1 MRERLF
7 RGDAF
12 EHDRT
17 RREDFDPIAEGT
29 RYGLAPEVSVALW
42 EHVRRDTTNSDG
54 VCDENAAR
62 ARFAQLAERIAR
74 RGGQLGPEP
83 FHWTQIDVAW
93 GHLPPDNLLA
103 ERVPGR
109 TTLVLAEASPRA
121 RVALGVPGR
130 TTLVAQHVASDVG
143 SLEESRGFFRR
154 YLNGGHAARTKLE
167 GAFAARDHYAAVVAV
182 GALKQDLAS
191 ARRHLANG
199 LEGDEGLRS
208 GLAALEGPAEQ
219 QLARL
224 PNMSAGD
231 RPWERGGPTSVEWGV
246 AIDDAAE
253 RADGLPQAGTRLDEP
268 RAPQRLSAS
277 LQDGM
282 ERAYGR
288 QFDEEAK
295 DTDEAPER
303 SAPPGAVAV
312 AQAMHRSLAP
322 PREDPATLWP
332 AGDRLGRLFRSSL
345 TRIARPD
352 GEHGTPQP
360 APPQDDRQI
369 GPRSG
374 IRDAD
379 AHVAADGGRR
389 LQPGADVPAH
399 LLAATAAP
407 ASTVAVMR
415 SAERAEVEPEAAA
428 LVAQAHHDGTPLDEP
443 TRSRLEASLGRSL
456 GHVRVH
462 TGADADS
469 AARALGA
476 RAFAIGPDLFFRD
489 GAYDPSS
496 RDGRH
501 LIAHEVAHAV
511 QAPDAAVASA
521 EGLAVSQPGDARE
534 REAESF
540 AERFVHAPEHGDAS
554 TPITHA
560 EPPRADASPA
570 PFAIHQR
577 ADSAIFLAREDAPGA
592 PSAAPAPAPRPG
604 ARPAGLPNPTPASAP
619 GPAPSPAP
627 GPSATPALARVHA
640 ATPAPTRAPAAT
652 PAPAAAPTPA
662 APASVHAPSPGAS
675 PEPTATHRPGASP
688 AATVAPAPNATPAA
702 TSASPGMTSGAAPA
716 GASGDFAARIQT
728 AVAAQHQVVTAKA
741 SEVKGTLATAF
752 TGERQKLLTGFEHLV
767 TRMDAARDKALAD
780 LTTRAEAAKTRV
792 RNAAT
797 AEHAKLEQ
805 ALGRQQQAVRQ
816 AGDTASQAAIQQATA
831 QGDRVQQG
839 AASRAQRARTIG
851 SQWASKFESLDGGAS
866 TASDIRSKANDLA
879 SKIESG
885 ASEGGQTCLDHG
897 QKIATDIRKD
907 ARDVAS
913 GMSDKLK
920 DARTRIDK
928 DRDDAIKSIDD
939 GVKSARDGITQ
950 SFAQTRQQVEQKKG
964 DAGTGYDQ
972 LRAGAIAQVD
982 TGLAQVLGKLDAVGQ
997 QMQTDVT
1004 GMIDGAKQY
1013 AVAPEVTAELN
1024 AGIGRTVA
1032 QYETKLGQLGA
1043 HGASAFVGV
1052 RTDASAAA
1060 THQTSTILA
1069 GMDGA
1074 MTGLQTNLSGKIDR
1088 AASKIDESAT
1098 AAITDMQSLT
1108 PKAEGDLQ
1116 HGVTKG
1122 QGEWN
1127 KQLTDKIGTL
1137 SGRVDSILSQQDS
1150 QLSKLDS
1157 DLGSQY
1163 TDAKQKSD
1171 DAKRDKHWYE
1181 SAWDAVKS
1189 GVSAAFEFVGGL
1201 IVGFFEA
1208 AWELLKGL
1216 WEMLK
1221 TPLGWLL
1228 LAIVVI
1234 LAVIVVVLFGW
1245 EALII
1250 AGVIIGLCMAAYYV
1264 YLAVTTPGLTPYER
1278 GKLFG
1283 KALFN
1288 VVLAFVGVELE
1299 GSNLLRFTQWG
1310 GLIPQAIRL
1319 VQEAGS
1325 IGEAIQ
1331 LVRAVGSIKTAL
1343 QLVEALGS
1351 VEQVVQLVQE
1361 AGGASKL
1368 IALIDRVGGVEN
1380 LLRLIANP
1388 KIGDVSTLVHL
1399 LENAKIGNAAALE
1412 RLLANAKIADVA
1424 TLERLLANA
1433 KIADAASLERLLGNA
1448 KIADVATLERLLGN
1462 AKIADAAT
1470 LERLLGNAKIAEVA
1484 TLERLLANAK
1494 ITDAAALERL
1504 LANAKIAD
1512 VATLERLLGN
1522 AKIADV
1528 ATLERL
1534 LNNAKIPDVTTL
1546 ERLLANARVPDVA
1559 TLERLLA
1566 EVKVADAA
1574 TLERL
1579 LNHAKVADAAQLLKL
1594 LDNIDSVVRLLRMLD
1609 IGTMPSGAK
1618 LLEFL
1623 EKAGGAGN
1631 AALLEDLLKLAK
1643 SGNVLDAQQLL
1654 DRAAGNAA
1662 NFRLYATW
1670 AMRLAAR
1677 TAGPTYAA
1685 PPQVAAHGF
1694 TIQANNLLHFLDHTW
1709 EFCRLGTRAGKP
1721 RTTFWPPGTTPS
1733 QIADELGRAL
1743 DGLNPAGGHAH
1754 PIPGAGGEPW
1764 GNVHVGTVNAAGGP
1778 RIGMFYPTVG
1788 ETIMPDIMQA
1798 LIALL
1803 GP

>member
-7 RGDAF
+7 RGDPF
-12 EHDRT
+12 EHERS
-17 RREDFDPIAEGT
+17 RREVFDPIVEGK
-29 RYGLAPEVSVALW
+29 RYGLTPEVSAALW

-62 ARFAQLAERIAR
+62 AWFEQLAELIAR

-83 FHWTQIDVAW
+83 FHWTQIDVAS

-109 TTLVLAEASPRA
+109 TTLVWTEA
-121 RVALGVPGR
+121 RVALGVSGR
-130 TTLVAQHVASDVG
+130 TMLVAQHVASDVG

-167 GAFAARDHYAAVVAV
+167 GAIAARDHYAAVVAV

-199 LEGDEGLRS
+199 LEGDEGVTS
-208 GLAALEGPAEQ
+208 ELATLEGTAEQ
-219 QLARL
+219 QLAKL
-224 PNMSAGD
+224 PNMSAGGQ
-231 RPWERGGPTSVEWGV
+231 PWELWGPSSTEWRA
-246 AIDDAAE
+246 AIGDDVE
-253 RADGLPQAGTRLDEP
+253 RAEGLLQAGTRLDEP
-268 RAPQRLSAS
+268 RAPERLPASPQRR
-277 LQDGM
+277 M
-282 ERAYGR
+282 EGAYGR
-288 QFDEEAK
+288 PSDE
-295 DTDEAPER
+295 
-303 SAPPGAVAV
+303 
-312 AQAMHRSLAP
+312 
-322 PREDPATLWP
+322 
-332 AGDRLGRLFRSSL
+332 
-345 TRIARPD
+345 
-352 GEHGTPQP
+352 GE
-360 APPQDDRQI
+360 
-369 GPRSG
+369 
-374 IRDAD
+374 
-379 AHVAADGGRR
+379 RR
-389 LQPGADVPAH
+389 LQVGADVPAH
-399 LLAATAAP
+399 LPAATAAP
-407 ASTVAVMR
+407 APTVAVMR
-415 SAERAEVEPEAAA
+415 SAERAEVEPEAAE
-428 LVAQAHHDGTPLDEP
+428 LVAQARHDGTPLDEP
-443 TRSRLEASLGRSL
+443 TRSQLEASVGRSL

-462 TGADADS
+462 TGADADA

-496 RDGRH
+496 RDGQH

-511 QAPDAAVASA
+511 QAPETTVASA
-521 EGLAVSQPGDARE
+521 DDLAISQPGDARE

-540 AERFVHAPEHGDAS
+540 AERFVRGSERGDS
-554 TPITHA
+554 SPPITHA
-560 EPPRADASPA
+560 QAPRPGASPA
-570 PFAIHQR
+570 PFAIHER
-577 ADSAIFLAREDAPGA
+577 ADSAIFLAREDASGA

-604 ARPAGLPNPTPASAP
+604 ARPAVNPNLTPASAP
-619 GPAPSPAP
+619 GPALSPAP
-627 GPSATPALARVHA
+627 APSATPAL
-640 ATPAPTRAPAAT
+640 TPAPAHAAT
-652 PAPAAAPTPA
+652 PAPAAAPVPI
-662 APASVHAPSPGAS
+662 HAPSPGAS
-675 PEPTATHRPGASP
+675 PGPTATHGPGTSPTAS
-688 AATVAPAPNATPAA
+688 AAPAPNSTPAA
-702 TSASPGMTSGAAPA
+702 TPGTTSDAAPA
-716 GASGDFAARIQT
+716 GASGDLAARIQT
-728 AVAAQHQVVTAKA
+728 AVAAQHQAVTAKA
-741 SEVKGTLATAF
+741 SEVKGALATAF
-752 TGERQKLLTGFEHLV
+752 TSERQKLLTGFEHLIA
-767 TRMDAARDKALAD
+767 RMEAARDKALAD
-780 LTTRAEAAKTRV
+780 LTARAEAARTRV
-792 RNAAT
+792 HNAAT

-816 AGDTASQAAIQQATA
+816 AGDTVSQAAIQQATA

-839 AASRAQRARTIG
+839 AASRAQCARTIG
-851 SQWASKFESLDGGAS
+851 SQWAGKFESLYGGAS

-885 ASEGGQTCLDHG
+885 SSEGRQTCLDHG

-907 ARDVAS
+907 AGDVAS

-928 DRDDAIKSIDD
+928 DRDDAVKSIDD

-1004 GMIDGAKQY
+1004 GMVEGAKQY
-1013 AVAPEVTAELN
+1013 AVAPDVTAELN
-1024 AGIGRTVA
+1024 AGITRTVA
-1032 QYETKLGQLGA
+1032 QHETRLGQLGA

-1060 THQTSTILA
+1060 THQTSTNLA
-1069 GMDGA
+1069 GIDGA
-1074 MTGLQTNLSGKIDR
+1074 MTGLQTNLSGKIDH
-1088 AASKIDESAT
+1088 ATAKIDESAT
-1098 AAITDMQSLT
+1098 SAITDMQSLT

-1116 HGVTKG
+1116 QGVTKG

-1150 QLSKLDS
+1150 QLSRLDS
-1157 DLGSQY
+1157 DLGNQY

-1171 DAKRDKHWYE
+1171 DAKRDKPWYE
-1181 SAWDAVKS
+1181 GAWDAVKS
-1189 GVSAAFEFVGGL
+1189 GVSAAFEFVAGL
-1201 IVGFFEA
+1201 VVGFFEA

-1250 AGVIIGLCMAAYYV
+1250 AGIIIGLCMAVYYV
-1264 YLAVTTPGLTPYER
+1264 YLAVTTPGLSPYER

-1288 VVLAFVGVELE
+1288 VVLSFVGVEVK
-1299 GSNLLRFTQWG
+1299 GSNLLRFTRWG

-1325 IGEAIQ
+1325 IGKAIQ
-1331 LVRAVGSIKTAL
+1331 LIRAVGSIKTAL

-1351 VEQVVQLVQE
+1351 VERVLQLVQD

-1368 IALIDRVGGVEN
+1368 IPLIDRVGGVKN
-1380 LLRLIANP
+1380 LLRLIANL

-1399 LENAKIGNAAALE
+1399 LENTKIGNVATLE

-1433 KIADAASLERLLGNA
+1433 KI
-1448 KIADVATLERLLGN
+1448 T
-1462 AKIADAAT
+1462 DAAT
-1470 LERLLGNAKIAEVA
+1470 LERLL
-1484 TLERLLANAK
+1484 AN
-1494 ITDAAALERL
+1494 T
-1504 LANAKIAD
+1504 
-1512 VATLERLLGN
+1512 
-1522 AKIADV
+1522 KIADV

-1546 ERLLANARVPDVA
+1546 ERLLANAKVPNVA

-1566 EVKVADAA
+1566 EAKVADAT
-1574 TLERL
+1574 TLEPL
-1579 LNHAKVADAAQLLKL
+1579 LNHAKVADAAQLERLLAQVDTTARLERL
-1594 LDNIDSVVRLLRMLD
+1594 LDATDSGTQLLDYL
-1609 IGTMPSGAK
+1609 T
-1618 LLEFL
+1618 
-1623 EKAGGAGN
+1623 KAGGVGS
-1631 AALLEDLLKLAK
+1631 AAKLEDLLRLA
-1643 SGNVLDAQQLL
+1643 GP
-1654 DRAAGNAA
+1654 GNAA
-1662 NFRLYATW
+1662 KCQNLLDIAGGNATKFQQLVTW
-1670 AMRLAAR
+1670 TERLALRGAKP
-1677 TAGPTYAA
+1677 AYAA
-1685 PPQVAAHGF
+1685 PLEVAAHGF
-1694 TIQANNLLHFLDHTW
+1694 SGANMGHFLDHTW
-1709 EFCRLGTRAGKP
+1709 EYVDLASRMGKQT
-1721 RTTFWPPGTTPS
+1721 TTFWPQGTSPS
-1733 QIADELGRAL
+1733 QISRYLGEAL
-1743 DGLNPAGGHAH
+1743 DHLNPSAV
-1754 PIPGAGGEPW
+1754 PGSPPPPRLPAPGSPLPAP
-1764 GNVHVGTVNAAGGP
+1764 TSGGP
-1778 RIGMFYPTVG
+1778 VQVGSQNSGAIGQFYPTSG
-1788 ETIMPDIMQA
+1788 ETIVRNEMRAIGRI
-1798 LIALL
+1798 LGLL
-1803 GP
+1803 P